1 MLLAGDTTKIPLMW
15 KLKLSPGDFGLFVPL
30 DQQEEK
36 EVTMLA
42 GITDPHYQTEIDLV
56 LYNGNKEE
64 YV

>member
-1 MLLAGDTTKIPLMW
+1 MLLEGDTKIPLMW

-42 GITDPHYQTEIDLV
+42 GIIDPDYQREIDLV
-56 LYNGNKEE
+56 L
-64 YV
+64 